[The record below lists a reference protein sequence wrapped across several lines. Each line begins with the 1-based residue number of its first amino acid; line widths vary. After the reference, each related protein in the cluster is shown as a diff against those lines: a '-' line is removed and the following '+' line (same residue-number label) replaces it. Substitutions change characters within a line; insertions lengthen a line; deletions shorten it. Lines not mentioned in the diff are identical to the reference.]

1 MAKAERRSWAELEE
15 CIDELYRRMDRVDP
29 PDDYPSMAEQYRRA
43 ERWKRIEAAA
53 KEAVSAW
60 DAGSLLEPK
69 FGLASRSPKM
79 ARLREALEP

>member
-43 ERWKRIEAAA
+43 ERWKRIEEAAA
-53 KEAVSAW
+53 RTLVHIDMSPDTLAVGPAVRDLRAALDS
-60 DAGSLLEPK
+60 EPK
-69 FGLASRSPKM
+69 R
-79 ARLREALEP
+79 